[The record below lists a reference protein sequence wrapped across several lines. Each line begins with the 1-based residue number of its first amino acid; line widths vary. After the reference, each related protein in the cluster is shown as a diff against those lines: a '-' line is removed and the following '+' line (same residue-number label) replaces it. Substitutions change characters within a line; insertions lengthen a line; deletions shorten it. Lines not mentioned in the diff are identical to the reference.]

1 MMIYIKIGSNCNLC
15 KSDEFEFLFSNY
27 DRGYSEIKRSF
38 NLFKCKNCGLI
49 FIDPQPSSDELSD
62 HYSND
67 YYSISEDTR
76 ITHLRKAFTLIQTFY
91 QLCRIRSDES
101 IFFRL
106 INYLFYPMNSIFR
119 GTNFVEN
126 GNFLD
131 VGCGMG
137 YFALIMKYLGMNPYG
152 VEPTEF
158 DEELSKQYNLRITRS
173 TLHQAEY
180 KNDFFDTITLNHVLE
195 HVNDPSVV
203 MLELNRILKPGGHL
217 IIASP
222 ISDSLTFRIFGK
234 YWAQIDTPRHLFIF
248 STETLKKYSEE
259 FGFEVIDIR
268 NNAIPSI
275 PIVTSIIYFCE
286 SRRKRTYSRDLAQN
300 PFLILLLLP
309 VSLIM
314 NLFRLGDSIEIML
327 VKKD

>member
-1 MMIYIKIGSNCNLC
+1 L
-15 KSDEFEFLFSNY
+15 EFLFSNC

-49 FIDPQPSSDELSD
+49 FIDPQPSSDELFD
-62 HYSND
+62 LYPND
-67 YYSISEDTR
+67 YYSVTEAIG
-76 ITHLRKAFTLIQTFY
+76 ITHLRKAFTLIQIFY

-106 INYLFYPMNSIFR
+106 MNYLFYPINSIFR

-152 VEPTEF
+152 VEPSKF
-158 DEELSKQYNLRITRS
+158 DEELFKQYNLIITRS
-173 TLHQAEY
+173 TLHEAKY
-180 KNDFFDTITLNHVLE
+180 KNNFFDTITLNHVLE
-195 HVNDPSVV
+195 HVNDPSGM
-203 MLELNRILKPGGHL
+203 MLELNRILKPGGYL
-217 IIASP
+217 IIATP
-222 ISDSLTFRIFGK
+222 ISDSLTFKIFGK
-234 YWAQIDTPRHLFIF
+234 YWSQIDTPRHLFIF

-259 FGFEVIDIR
+259 FGFEVIKIR
-268 NNAIPSI
+268 HNAIPSI
-275 PIVTSIIYFCE
+275 PIITSIIYFFE
-286 SRRKRTYSRDLAQN
+286 SKRNKTYNRNLAQN

-309 VSLIM
+309 ISLIM
-314 NLFRLGDSIEIML
+314 NLFKLGDSAEIML
-327 VKKD
+327 KKKVQNK